1 MRLATSMLIVLSV
14 LLLSGCNTLR
24 GGKLLAPAYYGL
36 EAVNDQLYVEAQTDA
51 TTRQSLLRAI
61 ERAEWQMRAAYGEPQ
76 SRPIVHACIS
86 AACLDRF
93 GGAGNFAKVY
103 GNRILLSARG
113 ANWHFIAHEWSHAEM
128 WARLDWTAWRRLPQ
142 WFDEGLAVALSEAPE
157 HAEAHWQYLSATG
170 VPLPTRAELEA
181 MRSRR
186 QWLEAGARYSDGR
199 NGERQT
205 RGEPEVHAQY
215 AAAGHAVRPWL
226 ARAGQRCLLDLI
238 ARLNAGQSWD
248 AVGVAGN
255 IFSDNVESFLP
266 PRASWSVSAQ
276 ETDAAPQR

>member
-1 MRLATSMLIVLSV
+1 MRLPASTLIVLSA
-14 LLLSGCNTLR
+14 LLLGGCNTLS
-24 GGKLLAPAYYGL
+24 GAKLLAPGCFDL
-36 EAVNDQLYVEAQTDA
+36 VAVNDQLYVEAQADA
-51 TTRQSLLRAI
+51 PTRQSLLRAI
-61 ERAEWQMRAAYGEPQ
+61 ERAEWQMRAAYGELR
-76 SRPIVHACIS
+76 SRPIIHACIS
-86 AACLDRF
+86 AACLARF

-128 WARLDWTAWRRLPQ
+128 WARLDWTAWRQLPQ

-157 HAEAHWQYLSATG
+157 HAESHWQYLNATG
-170 VPLPTRAELEA
+170 FPLPTRAELDA

-199 NGERQT
+199 NDERRA

-226 ARAGQRCLLDLI
+226 ARAGQPGLLDLI
-238 ARLNAGQSWD
+238 ARLNAGQPWE
-248 AVGVAGN
+248 AVGVAEN
-255 IFSDNVESFLP
+255 IFSGNAESFLP
-266 PRASWSVSAQ
+266 ERASWSVSAQ
-276 ETDAAPQR
+276 EIDAAPQR